1 MNFFYKC
8 ANYIHSIKNL
18 PPLAFEN
25 LNSLESLN
33 VQNNKLTRISE
44 EVVES
49 VIDTLRAVDITGE
62 HFVS

>member
-1 MNFFYKC
+1 M
-8 ANYIHSIKNL
+8 
-18 PPLAFEN
+18 AFEN

-49 VIDTLRAVDITGE
+49 VIDTLRVVDITGTCSN
-62 HFVS
+62 FFNLKMQYQNK